1 MGVLKTILVAVTAII
16 ATGYAIVEEFVPI
29 GTPIREPTGAQK
41 LETEKEIELSKKY
54 QHYLRDI
61 PHIERISYKLFIS
74 DKPLSE
80 VKESYHTQLIGEG
93 YKYEQDYSGEAVV
106 NGYSITFV
114 SYTKGLTA
122 VVIFMS
128 TGDIIGEDKE
138 KTAILYTTGLISDYM
153 LIKEWYEK
161 ERLRKIES

>member
-1 MGVLKTILVAVTAII
+1 MGMLKAVLVAITAII
-16 ATGYAIVEEFVPI
+16 ATGYAIVEEFIPI

-41 LETEKEIELSKKY
+41 LETEKEIELSEKY

-80 VKESYHTQLIGEG
+80 IKENYHTQLIGEG
-93 YKYEQDYSGEAVV
+93 YKYEEDYSGETIV
-106 NGYSITFV
+106 NGYNIIFV

-128 TGDIIGEDKE
+128 TGDIIGESKE
-138 KTAILYTTGLISDYM
+138 KTAVLYTTGLISDYL

-161 ERLRKIES
+161 QRNRQHE